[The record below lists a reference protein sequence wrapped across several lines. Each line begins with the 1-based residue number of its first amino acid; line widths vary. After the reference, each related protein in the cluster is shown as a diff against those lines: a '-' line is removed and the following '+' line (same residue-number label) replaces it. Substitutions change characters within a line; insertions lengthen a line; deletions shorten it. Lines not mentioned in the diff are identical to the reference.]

1 MATANIKIAGATYES
16 VPSVTLKDANNADVN
31 FVLTSDATM
40 TADDLV
46 VGKSGYGPN
55 GLILG
60 ELEIKTVYVGAGEP
74 SSSLGENGD
83 IYLRTN

>member
-31 FVLTSDATM
+31 FVLTSDASM

-46 VGKSGYGPN
+46 AGKSGYGPN
-55 GLILG
+55 GMVLG
-60 ELEIKTVYVGAGEP
+60 ELEVKTVYVGAGEP
-74 SSSLGENGD
+74 SSSLGVNGD

>member
-55 GLILG
+55 GMVLG
-60 ELEIKTVYVGAGEP
+60 ELEVKTVYVGAGEP
-74 SSSLGENGD
+74 SSSLGQNGD

>member
-16 VPSVTLKDANNADVN
+16 VPSVTLKDANNANVN

-74 SSSLGENGD
+74 SSSLGQNGD

>member
-55 GLILG
+55 GMVLV
-60 ELEIKTVYVGAGEP
+60 ELEVKTVYVGAGEP
-74 SSSLGENGD
+74 SSSLGQNGD

>member
-55 GLILG
+55 GLIYG
-60 ELEIKTVYVGAGEP
+60 ELEVKTVYVGAGEP
-74 SSSLGENGD
+74 SSSLGVNGD

>member
-46 VGKSGYGPN
+46 VGKSGYGSN
-55 GLILG
+55 GLIYG
-60 ELEIKTVYVGAGEP
+60 ELEVKTVYVGAGEP
-74 SSSLGENGD
+74 SSSLGVNGD

>member
-31 FVLTSDATM
+31 FVLTSDASM

-55 GLILG
+55 GMVLG
-60 ELEIKTVYVGAGEP
+60 GLEVKTVYVGAGEP
-74 SSSLGENGD
+74 SSSLGVNGD

>member
-46 VGKSGYGPN
+46 VGKIGYGPN
-55 GLILG
+55 GLIFG
-60 ELEIKTVYVGAGEP
+60 ELEVKTVYVGAGEP
-74 SSSLGENGD
+74 SSSLGQNGD

>member
-46 VGKSGYGPN
+46 VGKSGYGPD

-60 ELEIKTVYVGAGEP
+60 ELEVKTVYVGAGEP
-74 SSSLGENGD
+74 SSSLGVNGD